1 MATTGITNGT
11 LIAIYKEVSGSPV
24 KIANATS
31 NDFDIT
37 KDMIETTNKDS
48 AGWKEFIVGE
58 GGFTMNVDGMF
69 EEDGSVGSGG
79 LSWKDIITDLLAGT
93 TVTIVMTSNVSG
105 DIKLSGSAFFS
116 NLTLSAPNND
126 VTTFSA
132 SIQGT
137 GALTVG
143 TVTP

>member
-1 MATTGITNGT
+1 MATANVVNGT
-11 LIAIYKEVSGSPV
+11 LIAIYKDVSGTLT

-31 NDFDIT
+31 NDFDVT
-37 KDMIETTNKDS
+37 KDMIDVTNKDS

-58 GGFTMNVDGMF
+58 GGWTMNIDGMF
-69 EEDGSVGSGG
+69 EEDGGVSQI
-79 LSWKDIITDLLAGT
+79 SWKDIYTDLAAGT
-93 TVTIVMTSNVSG
+93 AITAVMTSTVSG

-126 VTTFSA
+126 VTTFTA
-132 SIQGT
+132 SLQGT
-137 GALTVG
+137 GALTVS

>member
-11 LIAIYKEVSGSPV
+11 LIAIYKDISGTLT

-31 NDFDIT
+31 NDFSIT

-48 AGWKEFIVGE
+48 AGAKEYIAGE
-58 GGFTMNVDGMF
+58 YGYTMSVEGMF
-69 EEDGSVGSGG
+69 EEDASVGAGI
-79 LSWKDIITDLLAGT
+79 SWKEIITDLLAGT
-93 TVTIVMTSNVSG
+93 SVTIVMTSNVSG
-105 DIKLSGSAFFS
+105 DLKLSGSAFFNDL
-116 NLTLSAPNND
+116 NLTAPQND
-126 VTTFSA
+126 VATFTA

-143 TVTP
+143 TI

>member
-1 MATTGITNGT
+1 MASTGITNGT
-11 LIAIYKEVSGSPV
+11 LIAIYKDVAGTLT

-31 NDFDIT
+31 NDFSIT

-48 AGWKEFIVGE
+48 AGAKEYIAGE
-58 GGFTMNVDGMF
+58 YGYTMSVEGMF
-69 EEDGSVGSGG
+69 EEDGSVGA
-79 LSWKDIITDLLAGT
+79 LISWKEILTDLLAGT
-93 TVTIVMTSNVSG
+93 SVTIVMTSNVTG

-116 NLTLSAPNND
+116 DLNLTAPRND
-126 VTTFSA
+126 VATFTA

-143 TVTP
+143 TI

>member
-11 LIAIYKEVSGSPV
+11 LIAIYKDISGTLT

-31 NDFDIT
+31 NDFSIT

-48 AGWKEFIVGE
+48 AGAKEYIAGE
-58 GGFTMNVDGMF
+58 YGYTMSVEGMF
-69 EEDGSVGSGG
+69 EEDASVGAGI
-79 LSWKDIITDLLAGT
+79 SWKEIITDLLAGT
-93 TVTIVMTSNVSG
+93 SVTIVMTSNVSG
-105 DIKLSGSAFFS
+105 DLKLSGSAFFNEL
-116 NLTLSAPNND
+116 NLTAPQND
-126 VTTFSA
+126 VATFTA

-143 TVTP
+143 TI

>member
-1 MATTGITNGT
+1 MATANVVNGT
-11 LIAIYKEVSGSPV
+11 LIAIYKDVSGTLT

-31 NDFDIT
+31 NDFDVT
-37 KDMIETTNKDS
+37 KDMIDVTNKDS

-58 GGFTMNVDGMF
+58 GGWTMNIDGMF
-69 EEDGSVGSGG
+69 EEDGGVSSI
-79 LSWKDIITDLLAGT
+79 SWKDIYTDLAAGT
-93 TVTIVMTSNVSG
+93 AITAVMTSQVSG

-126 VTTFSA
+126 VTTFTA
-132 SIQGT
+132 SLQGT
-137 GALTVG
+137 GALTVS

>member
-11 LIAIYKEVSGSPV
+11 LIAIYKDVSGTLT

-31 NDFDIT
+31 NDFTIT

-48 AGWKEFIVGE
+48 AGSKEFIAGE
-58 GGFTMNVDGMF
+58 YGYTMSVEGMF
-69 EEDGSVGSGG
+69 EEDASVGAL
-79 LSWKDIITDLLAGT
+79 LSWKEIMTDLMAGT
-93 TVTIVMTSNVSG
+93 IVTIVMTSNVSG
-105 DIKLSGSAFFS
+105 DLKLSGSALFS
-116 NLTLSAPNND
+116 DLKLTAPHNA
-126 VTTFSA
+126 VSTFTA

-143 TVTP
+143 TI